1 MSLFKA
7 PGCVKHLLPNG
18 DNICVFAYV
27 INVFIMSGTYEGAV
41 RFVVH
46 YHVYQNFEINHGH
59 LTIKDSDGSLWKN

>member
-46 YHVYQNFEINHGH
+46 YHVY
-59 LTIKDSDGSLWKN
+59 

>member
-1 MSLFKA
+1 MAFGTWPVGKARIFKMSLFKA

-46 YHVYQNFEINHGH
+46 YHVY
-59 LTIKDSDGSLWKN
+59 